1 MIIDLSKKATQEEF
15 AALVGVSQGAIQ
27 KRVAAG
33 KLPHGGTLGQWLE
46 AYIAG
51 LREAAAR
58 RGSDDDDRKR
68 RDRAQAELL
77 EMKAATQRGEL
88 IDRASYERASFQTAR
103 VLRDALVETLPS
115 RLAPE
120 LAAVTEPW
128 PLECRL
134 RDAIRAELHAIC
146 NTLTDD
152 SRDWSGNQ

>member
-1 MIIDLSKKATQEEF
+1 
-15 AALVGVSQGAIQ
+15 
-27 KRVAAG
+27 
-33 KLPHGGTLGQWLE
+33 
-46 AYIAG
+46 
-51 LREAAAR
+51 
-58 RGSDDDDRKR
+58 
-68 RDRAQAELL
+68 
-77 EMKAATQRGEL
+77 L